1 MADWGSNED
10 DFPALSNK
18 SSYKTRE
25 FSNSNFKKTNIQ
37 QPRNDGPTEVMEVPS
52 NKVKFVIG
60 KGGSKIKELQE
71 VCDVNIQV
79 GEFLFF
85 FFWLCLFS
93 YLNFLSCNFIH

>member
-79 GEFLFF
+79 GEFSFF
-85 FFWLCLFS
+85 FFG
-93 YLNFLSCNFIH
+93 YVYFLI

>member
-85 FFWLCLFS
+85 FLVMFIFLFE
-93 YLNFLSCNFIH
+93 FFIL